1 MAAPKKIT
9 EPHKEL
15 RFTRAGQAQGFIVI
29 AAVSF
34 AFFPPDWPHL
44 VHGTPHLYLVDGSPL
59 SHSSRPY
66 WPDSPPTAPG
76 TPTSSLTPLGME
88 IFPLIKPHKNLN
100 LVYWA
105 QIVDADFDEDLTAL
119 KLHFN
124 EDQTAG
130 IILSLKAISAKKRL
144 LLKRALES
152 RLAEKKG

>member
-1 MAAPKKIT
+1 MAAPKKIA

-34 AFFPPDWPHL
+34 AFFLLIGLTWFMGHPTFTWWMALPFLILSALLTRLSAYCARHA
-44 VHGTPHLYLVDGSPL
+44 YLI
-59 SHSSRPY
+59 
-66 WPDSPPTAPG
+66 
-76 TPTSSLTPLGME
+76 LTPLGME

-105 QIVDADFDEDLTAL
+105 QIIDADFNEELSAL

-130 IILSLKAISAKKRL
+130 IILSLKAIPMKKRPL
-144 LLKRALES
+144 LRRALES

>member
-1 MAAPKKIT
+1 M
-9 EPHKEL
+9 
-15 RFTRAGQAQGFIVI
+15 

-34 AFFPPDWPHL
+34 AFFLLIGLTWFMGHPTFTWWMALPFLILSALLTRLSAYCARHA
-44 VHGTPHLYLVDGSPL
+44 YLI
-59 SHSSRPY
+59 
-66 WPDSPPTAPG
+66 
-76 TPTSSLTPLGME
+76 LTPLGME

-100 LVYWA
+100 LGYWA
-105 QIVDADFDEDLTAL
+105 QIIDADFNEELTAL

>member
-34 AFFPPDWPHL
+34 AFFLLIGLTWFMGHPTFTWWMALPFLILSALLTRLSAYCARHA
-44 VHGTPHLYLVDGSPL
+44 YLI
-59 SHSSRPY
+59 
-66 WPDSPPTAPG
+66 
-76 TPTSSLTPLGME
+76 LTPLGME

-105 QIVDADFDEDLTAL
+105 QIIDADFNEELTAL

>member
-15 RFTRAGQAQGFIVI
+15 RFTRAGQAQGFIVM

-34 AFFPPDWPHL
+34 AFFLLIGLTWFMGHPTFTWWMALPFLILSALLTRLSAYCARHA
-44 VHGTPHLYLVDGSPL
+44 YLI
-59 SHSSRPY
+59 
-66 WPDSPPTAPG
+66 
-76 TPTSSLTPLGME
+76 LTPLGME

-105 QIVDADFDEDLTAL
+105 QIIDADFNEELTAL

>member
-1 MAAPKKIT
+1 M
-9 EPHKEL
+9 
-15 RFTRAGQAQGFIVI
+15 

-34 AFFPPDWPHL
+34 AFFLLIGLTWFMGHPTFTWWMALPFLILSALLTRLSAYCARHA
-44 VHGTPHLYLVDGSPL
+44 YLI
-59 SHSSRPY
+59 
-66 WPDSPPTAPG
+66 
-76 TPTSSLTPLGME
+76 LTPLGME

-105 QIVDADFDEDLTAL
+105 QINDADFNEELTAL

>member
-15 RFTRAGQAQGFIVI
+15 RFTRAEQAQGFMVI

-34 AFFPPDWPHL
+34 AFFLLIGLTWFMGHPTFTWWMALPFLILSALLTRLSAYCARHA
-44 VHGTPHLYLVDGSPL
+44 YLI
-59 SHSSRPY
+59 
-66 WPDSPPTAPG
+66 
-76 TPTSSLTPLGME
+76 LTPLGIE

-105 QIVDADFDEDLTAL
+105 QIIDADFDEELTAL

-124 EDQTAG
+124 EDQSTG
-130 IILSLKAISAKKRL
+130 IILSLKAIPTKKRP
-144 LLKRALES
+144 LLKRALER
-152 RLAEKKG
+152 RLAEKEG